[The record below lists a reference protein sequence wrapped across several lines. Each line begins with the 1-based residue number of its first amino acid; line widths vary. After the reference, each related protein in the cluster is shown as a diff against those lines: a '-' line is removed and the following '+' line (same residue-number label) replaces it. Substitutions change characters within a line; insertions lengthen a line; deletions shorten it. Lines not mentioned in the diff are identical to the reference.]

1 MTDPCCSAR
10 AADLARIGLG
20 PWVLYLASVP
30 IPETV
35 DRMNSGL
42 GASRV
47 GWSLRDPETDVR
59 WVVCSDGLAWP
70 DLFDPLT
77 FALLR
82 AALRFPPGFA

>member
-1 MTDPCCSAR
+1 MIFGVDFGRLLRPP
-10 AADLARIGLG
+10 L
-20 PWVLYLASVP
+20 SV
-30 IPETV
+30 
-35 DRMNSGL
+35 RMNSGL